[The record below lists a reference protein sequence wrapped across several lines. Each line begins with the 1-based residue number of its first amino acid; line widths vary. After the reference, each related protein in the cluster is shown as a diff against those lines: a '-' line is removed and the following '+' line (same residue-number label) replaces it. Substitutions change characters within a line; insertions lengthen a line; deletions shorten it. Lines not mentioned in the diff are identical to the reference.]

1 MGNNLIKSSDPIE
14 NLKILYS
21 SDEQKMI
28 NIRKLI
34 SDNRRLEYLD
44 KERSFLESLFR
55 NQQILTDGKIKK
67 YTFLKS
73 KTF

>member
-14 NLKILYS
+14 NLKILAG

-34 SDNRRLEYLD
+34 SDNRRLEY
-44 KERSFLESLFR
+44 
-55 NQQILTDGKIKK
+55 
-67 YTFLKS
+67 
-73 KTF
+73 